1 MNSMFYCF
9 EVHKL
14 VKHNN
19 EWKFFRSPKMLKKCH
34 LEAFDIM
41 NDEAWDFSN
50 ASHYLQLVSC
60 LGMWV
65 VCSLFC
71 CCWMNVVVVLL
82 KKSLIRCIFSKFKVK
97 NLFSAEDHGRISNG
111 RNLGLLFGKN
121 FRVLASI
128 FAKGLANYVKQQRSI
143 IGTSWTYS
151 VLPTH
156 M

>member
-1 MNSMFYCF
+1 MP
-9 EVHKL
+9 
-14 VKHNN
+14 
-19 EWKFFRSPKMLKKCH
+19 R
-34 LEAFDIM
+34 D
-41 NDEAWDFSN
+41 
-50 ASHYLQLVSC
+50 VSC
-60 LGMWV
+60 LF
-65 VCSLFC
+65 SF
-71 CCWMNVVVVLL
+71 LL
-82 KKSLIRCIFSKFKVK
+82 LLNECGSCPFEKSLIRCIFSKFKVK